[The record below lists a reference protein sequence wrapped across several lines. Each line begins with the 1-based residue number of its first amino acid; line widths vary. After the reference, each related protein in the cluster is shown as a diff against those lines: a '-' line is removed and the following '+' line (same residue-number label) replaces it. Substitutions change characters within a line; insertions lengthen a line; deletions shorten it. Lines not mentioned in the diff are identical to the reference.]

1 MKYTELTEKE
11 LDEVVNKQI
20 EYYNTV
26 EDCCFTYEKAY
37 KRIHQVMTIE
47 DAMCKIQYDD
57 NGNMTGFCMGYYKQF
72 DDLLAYFLEEIVIF
86 TGFHNLGYGSEFM
99 AEIEEVVKKNGA
111 EHLELIS
118 VNDAHHMHFYEKAG
132 LYAAK
137 NLSMMGKH
145 WQL

>member
-1 MKYTELTEKE
+1 MKYIDLTERE
-11 LDEVVNKQI
+11 IDSVVKAYI
-20 EYYNTV
+20 KYYNET

-37 KRIHQVMTIE
+37 KRIHQVITIE
-47 DAMCKIQYDD
+47 DAMCLIQYDD
-57 NGNMTGFCMGYYKQF
+57 QENMIGFCMGYFKQF

-86 TGFHNLGYGSEFM
+86 TGYHNRGYGSQFM
-99 AEIEEVVKKNGA
+99 AEIEDIARNNGA
-111 EHLELIS
+111 EHIELIS

-132 LYAAK
+132 YHAAT